1 MAVSDLLLE
10 TQGLHFCFGKRP
22 ILHDIGLQVPPG
34 SIYGFLGPNGAGK
47 STTMRLLLGLLRPAA
62 GTVQLFGHDL
72 ARHQVALLS
81 RVGALIEN
89 PSLYGHLTGRE
100 NVEATRRLRGLPA
113 HRTTEVLALVGLSN
127 SGGRLVKEYSLGM
140 RQRLGLALA
149 LLPDPDLLLLDEPTN
164 GLDPNGIMEMRGLL
178 LRLRQEHGKTI
189 LLSSHLISE
198 IEKVATHVGVI
209 QQGRLVFQGSL
220 AALQHRQADQTWL
233 VLDTASADTC
243 RNLLPQLL
251 SGALLTGPGTL
262 RLPFSTPDQVA
273 TLAQALVAAGQ
284 PIYGL
289 RQEQP
294 SLEDTFLQLTET
306 STAL

>member
-1 MAVSDLLLE
+1 MTTTALLLE
-10 TQGLHFCFGKRP
+10 TQGLSFRFGKRP
-22 ILHDIGLQVPPG
+22 ILHDINLQVPVG

-72 ARHQVALLS
+72 ARHRVALLS

-89 PSLYGHLTGRE
+89 PSLYDHLTGYE
-100 NVEATRRLRGLPA
+100 NIEATRKLRGLPA
-113 HRTTEVLALVGLSN
+113 SRTAEVLELVGLSPD
-127 SGGRLVKEYSLGM
+127 SARRPAKEYSLGM

-149 LLPDPDLLLLDEPTN
+149 LLPNPDLLMLDEPTN
-164 GLDPNGIMEMRGLL
+164 GLDPNGIMEMREL
-178 LRLRQEHGKTI
+178 LRRLQSQGKTI

-209 QQGRLVFQGSL
+209 QLGKLVFQGSL
-220 AALQHRQADQTWL
+220 PDLQRLQSGRAQL
-233 VLDTASADTC
+233 VLETESADTC

-251 SGALLTGPGTL
+251 SEATVTGLGTL
-262 RLPFSTPDQVA
+262 RIPFHSREQVA
-273 TLAQALVAAGQ
+273 ALAEALVAAGQ

-289 RQEQP
+289 RPEQP
-294 SLEDTFLQLTET
+294 SLEDTFLHLTET
-306 STAL
+306 NAAI